1 MDMTMQS
8 MMVRLP
14 INIKAKVTEKLK
26 RELTN
31 EFTANLKNVEY
42 ELEQIEFHGKRMLA
56 EQAKQDAQGL
66 PALREQIEAE
76 RAKRLEAKNELETK
90 IAATEKLELG
100 AEIMRGNMER
110 VYELKVGDVL
120 DEIIGAEILL
130 EDGKVIAFRE

>member
-1 MDMTMQS
+1 MTMQS

>member
-1 MDMTMQS
+1 MTMQS

-76 RAKRLEAKNELETK
+76 RAKRLEAENELETK

>member
-1 MDMTMQS
+1 MTMQS

-76 RAKRLEAKNELETK
+76 RAKRLEAKNELGTK

>member
-1 MDMTMQS
+1 MQS

>member
-1 MDMTMQS
+1 MTMQS

-76 RAKRLEAKNELETK
+76 RAKRLEAKNELEAK

>member
-1 MDMTMQS
+1 M
-8 MMVRLP
+8 
-14 INIKAKVTEKLK
+14 
-26 RELTN
+26 
-31 EFTANLKNVEY
+31 KNVEY

>member
-1 MDMTMQS
+1 MTMQS

-26 RELTN
+26 RELNN

-76 RAKRLEAKNELETK
+76 RAKRLEAKNELEAK

>member
-1 MDMTMQS
+1 MTMQS

-26 RELTN
+26 RELIN

>member
-1 MDMTMQS
+1 MTMQS

-26 RELTN
+26 RELNN

-76 RAKRLEAKNELETK
+76 RAKRLEAKNELEAK

-130 EDGKVIAFRE
+130 EDGKVIAFRD

>member
-1 MDMTMQS
+1 MTMQS

-90 IAATEKLELG
+90 IAATEKLERG

>member
-1 MDMTMQS
+1 MTMQS

-26 RELTN
+26 RELIN

-76 RAKRLEAKNELETK
+76 RAKRLEVKNDLDAKV
-90 IAATEKLELG
+90 AATEKLELG

>member
-1 MDMTMQS
+1 MTMQS

-130 EDGKVIAFRE
+130 EDGKVIAFKE

>member
-1 MDMTMQS
+1 MTMQS

-26 RELTN
+26 RELNN

>member
-1 MDMTMQS
+1 MTMQS

-26 RELTN
+26 RELIN

-76 RAKRLEAKNELETK
+76 RGKRLEAKNDLDAK
-90 IAATEKLELG
+90 ITTTEKLELG

>member
-1 MDMTMQS
+1 MTMQS

-26 RELTN
+26 RELNN

-76 RAKRLEAKNELETK
+76 RVKRLEAKNDLKTK
-90 IAATEKLELG
+90 IEHL
-100 AEIMRGNMER
+100 AEYSIFFAYL
-110 VYELKVGDVL
+110 V
-120 DEIIGAEILL
+120 
-130 EDGKVIAFRE
+130 

>member
-1 MDMTMQS
+1 MTMQS

-66 PALREQIEAE
+66 PTLREQIEAE